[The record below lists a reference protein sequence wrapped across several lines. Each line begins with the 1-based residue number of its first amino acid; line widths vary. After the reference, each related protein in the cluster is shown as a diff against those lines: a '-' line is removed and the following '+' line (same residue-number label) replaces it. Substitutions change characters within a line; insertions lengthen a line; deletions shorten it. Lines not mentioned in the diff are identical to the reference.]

1 MLPVMNND
9 KINLK
14 KIKLRKEAKKK
25 LENLTYKEKVEKDT
39 LINERIYCFVK
50 NMEPENIGVYYPIKN
65 EVSVLGLTARILKEN
80 YSVFYPRF
88 IQKHECNSGYQMS
101 KVTDLNQLKPGL
113 FNIPEPPQSS
123 LTVKSSEIDLWLIP
137 GLAFSPDGIRLGRGG
152 GYYDRL
158 LAGTGGIKAGILYE
172 CQLMPDIPFES
183 HDICM
188 NILVMENKTLMI
200 C

>member
-1 MLPVMNND
+1 L
-9 KINLK
+9 
-14 KIKLRKEAKKK
+14 A
-25 LENLTYKEKVEKDT
+25 
-39 LINERIYCFVK
+39 
-50 NMEPENIGVYYPIKN
+50 
-65 EVSVLGLTARILKEN
+65 
-80 YSVFYPRF
+80 
-88 IQKHECNSGYQMS
+88 
-101 KVTDLNQLKPGL
+101 
-113 FNIPEPPQSS
+113 
-123 LTVKSSEIDLWLIP
+123 VKSSEIDLWLIP

-158 LAGTGGIKAGILYE
+158 LAGTSGTKAGILYE